1 MIGSNRDSLCMNIL
15 RAKYKISMAW
25 LQSDPPKAASPI
37 WRAIEDA
44 KKVIVKG
51 ACYTIGDGTSIN
63 VWIDPWVPWIQGFIP
78 TPKEGVLTQPS
89 FKVSQLFDPDLHSW
103 KTNLIRELFDPS
115 SAQAILSLPIPF
127 RPSQDKLLWVP
138 NSKGCFTVK
147 SAYQTA
153 HDLSSPQPPSEN
165 HWKLI
170 WRLNLPERT
179 KMLLWRIAANVL
191 PTRDNLSKRMTIR
204 ETCCTICKQEKESPC
219 HLFLNCPVAK
229 VLWFTACWGFKA
241 NEYSIINPVDIVKLV
256 IDPPK
261 AVCQVCDKWLISL
274 NMALTL
280 EEIWNLRNLAL
291 HHGSPIDLLSS
302 IRSIRIKFNE
312 LSLALAIPAPGHT
325 HAHQSSWSLPPPDWI
340 KINADAALST
350 THASLVVVARDHL
363 GVPIKIWAR
372 IIKVTSPLVAES
384 EALLWATQLAAKEG
398 WNQVIFEGDAKAC
411 FDAVNSPDLSPP
423 WAIKTTTDN
432 ILSVRS
438 SFMFSTFNWVR
449 RSCNCLAHHVAKF
462 SLCSLSS
469 LFFNKDNLPPAFVAL
484 CKEDYPFCS
493 SFLS

>member
-1 MIGSNRDSLCMNIL
+1 M
-15 RAKYKISMAW
+15 
-25 LQSDPPKAASPI
+25 
-37 WRAIEDA
+37 
-44 KKVIVKG
+44 
-51 ACYTIGDGTSIN
+51 
-63 VWIDPWVPWIQGFIP
+63 
-78 TPKEGVLTQPS
+78 
-89 FKVSQLFDPDLHSW
+89 
-103 KTNLIRELFDPS
+103 
-115 SAQAILSLPIPF
+115 
-127 RPSQDKLLWVP
+127 
-138 NSKGCFTVK
+138 
-147 SAYQTA
+147 
-153 HDLSSPQPPSEN
+153 
-165 HWKLI
+165 
-170 WRLNLPERT
+170 
-179 KMLLWRIAANVL
+179 
-191 PTRDNLSKRMTIR
+191 
-204 ETCCTICKQEKESPC
+204 
-219 HLFLNCPVAK
+219 
-229 VLWFTACWGFKA
+229 
-241 NEYSIINPVDIVKLV
+241 DIVKLV

-325 HAHQSSWSLPPPDWI
+325 HAHQSSWSPPPPDWI
-340 KINADAALST
+340 KINVDAALST
-350 THASLVVVARDHL
+350 THASLAVVARDHL

-372 IIKVTSPLVAES
+372 IIKVTSPLLAES

-438 SFMFSTFNWVR
+438 SFMFSAFNWVR

-469 LFFNKDNLPPAFVAL
+469 LFFNKDILPPAFVAL